1 MYNINIED
9 SIRHLCKGENVG
21 IGFGTFGLLIYF
33 ISTNIKNIYMPK
45 YVYDEM
51 PIGNWG
57 IEVILVD
64 LPGYTKCGE
73 WKCTQE
79 QLKLMVSYK

>member
-1 MYNINIED
+1 
-9 SIRHLCKGENVG
+9 
-21 IGFGTFGLLIYF
+21 
-33 ISTNIKNIYMPK
+33 MPK

-51 PIGNWG
+51 PIGNWV